1 MNAVAWTPEH
11 VAAFQKV
18 CDCDPFGPLQTPGEL
33 LQGSYLYQYK
43 NREQGALVA
52 LSREV
57 NSGGIRV
64 HVQAMVSTTPGKLQ
78 TRQLIAAIEA
88 TAKNLGADVL
98 SFCTPH
104 RQIIDG
110 AKRWG
115 GNVTGAIITK
125 ILKVQ

>member
-1 MNAVAWTPEH
+1 MNALAWTPEH

-18 CDCDPFGPLQTPGEL
+18 ADVDPFGPLQTPFEL

-52 LSREV
+52 LTREV
-57 NSGGIRV
+57 SKKGVRV

-78 TRQLIAAIEA
+78 TRQLIAAIET
-88 TAKNLGADVL
+88 TAKNMGAEIL

-104 RQIIDG
+104 KQIIDG

-125 ILKVQ
+125 NLRAQ

>member
-1 MNAVAWTPEH
+1 MNALAWTPERL
-11 VAAFQKV
+11 AAFQPV
-18 CDCDPFGPLQTPGEL
+18 CDCDPFGPLQQPGEL
-33 LQGSYLYQYK
+33 LQGAYLFEYQ

-57 NSGGIRV
+57 CSGGIRV

-78 TRQLIAAIEA
+78 TCQLIAEIEA
-88 TAKNLGADVL
+88 TAVNLGADIL

-104 RQIIDG
+104 KEIVDG

-115 GNVTGAIITK
+115 GSVTGAIITK
-125 ILKVQ
+125 ILRVQ

>member
-1 MNAVAWTPEH
+1 MNAIAWTHEH
-11 VAAFQKV
+11 LQAFQPV
-18 CDCDPFGPLQTPGEL
+18 CDCDPFGPLQQPGEL
-33 LQGSYLYQYK
+33 LKGSYLFEYQ

-57 NSGGIRV
+57 SSGGIRV

-78 TRQLIAAIEA
+78 TCQLIAEIEA
-88 TAKNLGADVL
+88 TAVNLGADIL

-104 RQIIDG
+104 KEIVDG

-115 GNVTGAIITK
+115 GQVSGAIITK
-125 ILKVQ
+125 ILRVQ